1 VDKIREFEK
10 GFHQYMGTVG
20 KEILSRIAAKKEL
33 DDALEADLTKA
44 ILEYKRGTGLVE
56 RKEGEEEEEEEDEAG
71 TEAAAEDKSEAKA
84 GE

>member
-1 VDKIREFEK
+1 
-10 GFHQYMGTVG
+10 MTV
-20 KEILSRIAAKKEL
+20 IALWLGHETPATTHL
-33 DDALEADLTKA
+33 YVEADLTKA

-56 RKEGEEEEEEEDEAG
+56 RKEGEEEEEEDEAG